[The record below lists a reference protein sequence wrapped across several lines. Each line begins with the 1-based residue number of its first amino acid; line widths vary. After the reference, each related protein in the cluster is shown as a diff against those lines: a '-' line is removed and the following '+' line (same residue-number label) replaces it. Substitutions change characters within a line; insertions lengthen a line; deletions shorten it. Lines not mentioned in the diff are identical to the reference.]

1 MTIKQHGGV
10 FGRNPSFN
18 NVEAES
24 LTIAGNAVPDA
35 STILVDGDIGSTVQA
50 YDADT
55 TKNDVSNTFTA
66 DQTFSEKVGIGTTT
80 TPLGPLD
87 IKLAGSRH
95 VVTKYDTQN
104 TISSENDSGSP
115 ESLRFYGDN
124 IYFYTPQGGYAPANL
139 TLAMHIKT
147 QTGNLAFPSGQGIDF
162 SATGDSSTGSMGNEL
177 FDDYEEGTWTPVYTT
192 GSGAFGTITYDV
204 QAASY
209 VKVGNVCVATFRMRT
224 DSVDPGTATNLLIG
238 TLPFTS
244 GSTPAGSG
252 MVDFATT
259 FGGDTPSAIGVAPS
273 ATTATIYYRS
283 SANGATLAGNA
294 ADLGTGANANFFQ
307 GTIVYITG

>member
-18 NVEAES
+18 DVSVETLS
-24 LTIAGNAVPDA
+24 IAGTTLA
-35 STILVDGDIGSTVQA
+35 STAAELNILDGV
-50 YDADT
+50 
-55 TKNDVSNTFTA
+55 TA
-66 DQTFSEKVGIGTTT
+66 DATEINY
-80 TPLGPLD
+80 LD
-87 IKLAGSRH
+87 GASTS
-95 VVTKYDTQN
+95 VVTASKAVLAN
-104 TISSENDSGSP
+104 ASANIAFASG
-115 ESLRFYGDN
+115 
-124 IYFYTPQGGYAPANL
+124 A
-139 TLAMHIKT
+139 
-147 QTGNLAFPSGQGIDF
+147 GIDF
-162 SATGDSSTGSMGNEL
+162 SATGDGSGTTSSEL

-209 VKVGNVCVATFRMRT
+209 VKVGNGCVATFRMRT

-238 TLPFTS
+238 GLPFTS

-259 FGGDTPSAIGVAPS
+259 FGGDTPSALGVVPS